1 MYFLLSV
8 FEVTH
13 LLYQRSADIKE
24 RWVDIILRKG
34 ERVILTLAGENHI
47 NFVMNSQ
54 QSRKT
59 QNEIFRGVG
68 CLGSSQNNY
77 FLQENVLFCVF
88 FFPNCFFNSTRAKRI
103 TDTRLKVVSGLLC
116 KVPPAFLFN
125 FCVQIPCKIL
135 HPLNSQ
141 HYGNF

>member
-8 FEVTH
+8 FKVKRVGIITH
-13 LLYQRSADIKE
+13 LLYQCLADINE

-54 QSRKT
+54 QSGKT

-68 CLGSSQNNY
+68 YLGSSQNNY
-77 FLQENVLFCVF
+77 FLQENVVFCF
-88 FFPNCFFNSTRAKRI
+88 CFFLTASLIAQGQKELPI
-103 TDTRLKVVSGLLC
+103 QD
-116 KVPPAFLFN
+116 
-125 FCVQIPCKIL
+125 
-135 HPLNSQ
+135 
-141 HYGNF
+141 

>member
-8 FEVTH
+8 FKVTH
-13 LLYQRSADIKE
+13 LLYQGSADIKE

-68 CLGSSQNNY
+68 CLGSSQ
-77 FLQENVLFCVF
+77 ENVLFCVF
-88 FFPNCFFNSTRAKRI
+88 FFPNCFFNSTRAKELPI
-103 TDTRLKVVSGLLC
+103 QD
-116 KVPPAFLFN
+116 
-125 FCVQIPCKIL
+125 
-135 HPLNSQ
+135 
-141 HYGNF
+141 

>member
-8 FEVTH
+8 FKVKRVGIITH
-13 LLYQRSADIKE
+13 LLYQRSADINE

-54 QSRKT
+54 QSGKT

-68 CLGSSQNNY
+68 YLGSSQNNY
-77 FLQENVLFCVF
+77 SCKKMFCFL
-88 FFPNCFFNSTRAKRI
+88 FFPNCFFNSTWAKRI

-135 HPLNSQ
+135 S
-141 HYGNF
+141 NFYIP